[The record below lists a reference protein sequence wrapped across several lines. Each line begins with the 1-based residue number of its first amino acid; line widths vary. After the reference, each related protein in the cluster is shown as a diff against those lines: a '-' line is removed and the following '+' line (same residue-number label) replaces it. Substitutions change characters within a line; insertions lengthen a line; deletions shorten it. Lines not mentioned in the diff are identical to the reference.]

1 MVKINGEMI
10 QADGKNI
17 LEILENLGYSERRT
31 AIELNEK
38 IVPKANYGK
47 TVLKDGDSLEIVCF
61 VGGG

>member
-10 QADGKNI
+10 QADGRNI
-17 LEILENLGYSERRT
+17 LEILENLGYPERRT

-38 IVPKANYGK
+38 IVPKADYGK
-47 TVLKDGDSLEIVCF
+47 TVLKDGDSLEIVRF